1 MGTAEL
7 SQIFWTAMRK
17 MKQYSFSCP
26 QVLPHPPYLMTA
38 NATGLSVHYD
48 EKEKSTDFAILGMNI
63 QF

>member
-48 EKEKSTDFAILGMNI
+48 EKEKST
-63 QF
+63 